1 MSIKKSRTMLTVTL
15 LLAFAA
21 LMTGLFVAQ
30 KMLVKKS
37 IDVSE
42 FNGTLLQQP
51 RDVVTF
57 SLTGMDNVA
66 FDNQSLQGQWTMV
79 FFGFTNCGYLCPTS
93 MAELAKMYRLL
104 ENQSVEPLPRVVL
117 ISIDPERDSLEKLSH
132 YVTSF
137 NPNFYAA
144 RGSDEALKT
153 MTREMGIAYSKV
165 VLPGQKDSEN
175 YDIQHTGAV
184 MLFNPQG
191 KLAAFFTTPHQAALL
206 AKDYKLLVS

>member
-1 MSIKKSRTMLTVTL
+1 MSVKKNRTMLTVTL

-30 KMLVKKS
+30 KILEKKS

-51 RDVVTF
+51 RDVIPF

-104 ENQSVEPLPRVVL
+104 ENQAVKPLPRVVL

-144 RGSDEALKT
+144 RGSNDALKT

-165 VLPGQKDSEN
+165 VLSGEKDSKN